1 MKVRKKGI
9 DHLRSKYRDALFA
22 VFLLYDKEELNGNEE
37 YVKRYRSMV
46 SKCQKNPMKF
56 TEEEFQLLIIL
67 IDRFLRDA
75 EKGIKE
81 CRESEDWEL
90 LEEWEIDKEEVSA
103 ARDKLIRLKRGH

>member
-9 DHLRSKYRDALFA
+9 YHLRSKYRDALFA

-67 IDRFLRDA
+67 IDRFLRP
-75 EKGIKE
+75 KI
-81 CRESEDWEL
+81 
-90 LEEWEIDKEEVSA
+90 
-103 ARDKLIRLKRGH
+103 HP